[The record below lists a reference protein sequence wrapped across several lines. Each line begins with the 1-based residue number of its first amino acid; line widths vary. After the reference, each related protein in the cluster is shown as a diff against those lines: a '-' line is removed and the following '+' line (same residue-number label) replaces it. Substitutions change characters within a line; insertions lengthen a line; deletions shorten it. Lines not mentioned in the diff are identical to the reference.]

1 MSIVMKKLPSLMLLA
16 ASTVIAQICPDPPT
30 TGYARQTLIAAGVA
44 KQPVEMAVAKDG
56 RVFVAERA
64 GIIRVYTP
72 SNSQNAV
79 AATLSVY
86 LYVTTGSQNDV
97 GGILGLA
104 VSPNFAT
111 DNWLYVYYA
120 PLSLWNGAAENHTS
134 GRLTYRLS
142 RFQVLSNNTLNLSS
156 EQVLLSVPSIWETHN
171 GGSMHFGKNGDLF
184 LSIGDNDCA
193 GCSNQYS
200 PMDERPG
207 YEFSDD
213 QRSTANTN
221 SLLGKVLR
229 IHPVQDSVNG
239 KLYTIPAGNLFPV
252 GKDST
257 LPEIY
262 TMGHRNPYRIF
273 PDPITGRLYIGEF
286 GPAATSTTARGPVG
300 ADQLKITDSA
310 AFLGYPYFLKDNRA
324 YCHWDYATGACKAI
338 QGQTSMNFDPL
349 RPVNTSPNNT
359 GLRILPP
366 AKPAVAWDNEAT
378 DNTSP
383 NPVNTDLSGCGM
395 GGGPVYHYDPLLN
408 STVKFP
414 PYFENK
420 WIIYAI
426 FGSWQPKLLTIPS
439 GPVARLSQGVTMPW
453 TTAQVPNFSSG
464 GIQDMEF
471 GDGDGALYVLDY
483 GATQYANNSTAALYR
498 VTYTGCLPATPILDA
513 SGKKLFPTSPTWAM
527 PGQSIVI
534 PDGSRR
540 ATLFDLSGMKI
551 WEEDVQP
558 RNRRDVRLPSSL
570 GSGPFLLRFY

>member
-252 GKDST
+252 GKDSMSMPT
-257 LPEIY
+257 TWISSWPPVFE
-262 TMGHRNPYRIF
+262 
-273 PDPITGRLYIGEF
+273 E
-286 GPAATSTTARGPVG
+286 ST
-300 ADQLKITDSA
+300 
-310 AFLGYPYFLKDNRA
+310 
-324 YCHWDYATGACKAI
+324 
-338 QGQTSMNFDPL
+338 
-349 RPVNTSPNNT
+349 
-359 GLRILPP
+359 
-366 AKPAVAWDNEAT
+366 
-378 DNTSP
+378 
-383 NPVNTDLSGCGM
+383 
-395 GGGPVYHYDPLLN
+395 
-408 STVKFP
+408 
-414 PYFENK
+414 
-420 WIIYAI
+420 
-426 FGSWQPKLLTIPS
+426 WQ
-439 GPVARLSQGVTMPW
+439 
-453 TTAQVPNFSSG
+453 F
-464 GIQDMEF
+464 
-471 GDGDGALYVLDY
+471 
-483 GATQYANNSTAALYR
+483 
-498 VTYTGCLPATPILDA
+498 
-513 SGKKLFPTSPTWAM
+513 
-527 PGQSIVI
+527 
-534 PDGSRR
+534 
-540 ATLFDLSGMKI
+540 
-551 WEEDVQP
+551 
-558 RNRRDVRLPSSL
+558 
-570 GSGPFLLRFY
+570 

>member
-1 MSIVMKKLPSLMLLA
+1 M
-16 ASTVIAQICPDPPT
+16 TVT
-30 TGYARQTLIAAGVA
+30 
-44 KQPVEMAVAKDG
+44 KDG

-64 GIIRVYTP
+64 GIIRVYNPTTGQA
-72 SNSQNAV
+72 SVS
-79 AATLSVY
+79 ATFSVY
-86 LYVTTGSQNDV
+86 LFTGTPNNDV
-97 GGILGLA
+97 GGILGVT
-104 VSPNFAT
+104 VSPDFAT

-120 PLSLWNGAAENHTS
+120 PLSLWNGATPDHTN

-142 RFQVLSNNTLNLSS
+142 RFKVLSDNTLNMSS
-156 EQVLLSVPSIWETHN
+156 EQILLSVPSIWETHN
-171 GGSMHFGKNGDLF
+171 AGSLRFGKNADLY
-184 LSIGDNDCA
+184 LAIGDNDCA

-221 SLLGKVLR
+221 SLLGKILR
-229 IHPVQDSVNG
+229 VHPVQDSING
-239 KLYTIPAGNLFPV
+239 RFYTIPAGNLFAE
-252 GKDST
+252 GRDST
-257 LPEIY
+257 RPEIY

-286 GPAATSTTARGPVG
+286 GPAATATTARGPVG

-310 AFLGYPYFLKDNRA
+310 AFLGYPYFLKNNRA

-338 QGQTSMNFDPL
+338 QGQTSMNFDPA

-366 AKPAVAWDNEAT
+366 AHPAVAWDNEAT

-408 STVKFP
+408 SAVKFP

-420 WIIYAI
+420 WIVYAI
-426 FGSWQPKLLTIPS
+426 FGSWQPKLLVIPS
-439 GPVARLSQGVTMPW
+439 GPVTQLSQSVAFPASTAFQFSAGGV
-453 TTAQVPNFSSG
+453 
-464 GIQDMEF
+464 QDIEF

-483 GATQYANNSTAALYR
+483 GSNQYANNSNDGLYR
-498 VTYTGCLPATPILDA
+498 ITYNGCLPAAIADA
-513 SGKKLFPTSPTWAM
+513 SGKKLFPTAPAWTM
-527 PGQSIVI
+527 PGQTVII
-534 PDGSRR
+534 PDGSHRV
-540 ATLFDLSGMKI
+540 AAFNLSGAKI
-551 WEEDVQP
+551 WEENVRP
-558 RNRRDVRLPSSL
+558 RIKSSILLPASL
-570 GSGPFLLRFY
+570 GSGPLLLRFY